1 MKDCPSD
8 KYFRQMFARH
18 PDITEKRA
26 ETLDKIPDS
35 WLFGV
40 SESGFI
46 NTDLFHKWFMKIF
59 FANCWSVRPVLLI
72 MDNHD
77 AHVHLHTIKAAIEN
91 DVVLLGL
98 PAHTTHIM
106 QPQDVKVIGPLK
118 LVFQSWRR
126 ILGVAGTAAET
137 CPTWGAFRVNPLVA
151 QGLIPESLGHILVP
165 PRMPPMQA
173 KRRKSKAV
181 KSARILTGEEMLNE
195 LQVNLYRERKKKTGH
210 CREKTAKRKK
220 EAMERKMKSVERNRN
235 AVEKRKREEEAKQI
249 RREEKERKRQRQQD
263 RKTKKMDNEDIL
275 KIIAEQ

>member
-1 MKDCPSD
+1 
-8 KYFRQMFARH
+8 
-18 PDITEKRA
+18 
-26 ETLDKIPDS
+26 
-35 WLFGV
+35 
-40 SESGFI
+40 
-46 NTDLFHKWFMKIF
+46 MKIF

-126 ILGVAGTAAET
+126 ILGTRPVLLLWVRQEFPIILHHAIDQASPASLREAFRLSGVAGTAAET

-195 LQVNLYRERKKKTGH
+195 LQKCL
-210 CREKTAKRKK
+210 
-220 EAMERKMKSVERNRN
+220 
-235 AVEKRKREEEAKQI
+235 EEI
-249 RREEKERKRQRQQD
+249 F
-263 RKTKKMDNEDIL
+263 
-275 KIIAEQ
+275 